1 MDSTEAHLNQLTAA
15 TERLMNALIDKKGIN
30 SLIDGLTTVIS
41 LVANFTEGIGG
52 GRNAF
57 LMLGSVGSQMLS
69 GQLANSL
76 NITLNNIERN
86 KRAAED
92 LRVSLDN
99 LSKIKTF
106 SVIDNKALQQVIEYK
121 NILNDLS
128 SAMNEKQYAEGNKY
142 IQDIE
147 AAINEN
153 SKLSQEVQNAI
164 QIYLDMQALPD
175 YQQEDLKEKMFNSG
189 YYNDEKVEEL
199 KKQTENA
206 IDIITKGYKELD
218 RINESMANDTT
229 LFETKKNLLGITE
242 AFNSIKSVIDSGTFH
257 DLVKEEDLN
266 SLADIEFNLNS
277 IKGDFEDLP
286 DDLEAEDIIDEDF
299 VDRIT

>member
-92 LRVSLDN
+92 LKTSLDN

-106 SVIDNKALQQVIEYK
+106 SIIDNQALKQVIEYK
-121 NILNDLS
+121 NIMNDLS
-128 SAMNEKQYAEGNKY
+128 ASMDEKQHEEGNKY

-147 AAINEN
+147 AALTQNQENEEKVRQAINEY
-153 SKLSQEVQNAI
+153 I
-164 QIYLDMQALPD
+164 Q
-175 YQQEDLKEKMFNSG
+175 
-189 YYNDEKVEEL
+189 
-199 KKQTENA
+199 
-206 IDIITKGYKELD
+206 
-218 RINESMANDTT
+218 
-229 LFETKKNLLGITE
+229 
-242 AFNSIKSVIDSGTFH
+242 
-257 DLVKEEDLN
+257 LN
-266 SLADIEFNLNS
+266 SFSSVMDIENLDTPDNAFKIINKKDD
-277 IKGDFEDLP
+277 IKQIESD
-286 DDLEAEDIIDEDF
+286 
-299 VDRIT
+299 